1 MLTPVDIDNKTFKK
15 NKLGGY
21 DINDVEDF
29 LVKVMDDYEILYKE
43 NAELKD
49 KSSAMQESVSYYK
62 SIEDGVNKTIENAH
76 ETADSIKL
84 AAQKEAEAILQKAQL
99 ESKGK
104 LDELNLEIAK
114 KEAELEEKK
123 KQMQVYNIRVSSML
137 EAQLKILSEDNNE
150 MLG

>member
-1 MLTPVDIDNKTFKK
+1 MLTPLDIDNKTFKK
-15 NKLGGY
+15 SKLGGY
-21 DINDVEDF
+21 DINDVEEF
-29 LVKVMDDYEILYKE
+29 LVKVMDDYEMLYKE

-84 AAQKEAEAILQKAQL
+84 AAQKEAEAILQKAEL

-104 LDELNLEIAK
+104 LDELRLEIAK